1 MGGAIEVPGALL
13 GIEIIRT
20 VEQHDRLEMAG
31 VEQLERPL
39 AEIVIPTERRVGDQE
54 SATRRRRRSPAML
67 PWSMPSR

>member
-1 MGGAIEVPGALL
+1 LKSRALL

-39 AEIVIPTERRVGDQE
+39 AETVMRLKGGFVTTVDPRVAAGGGAPLRKSSRTFPRR
-54 SATRRRRRSPAML
+54 
-67 PWSMPSR
+67 